1 MNTFHLLMIALE
13 NKDKNKAM
21 LLLKDCSDSVARKIL
36 LKAGIS
42 VPDYRGKAFWYWIQQ
57 YIIKICVPERT
68 AYDCKKPSADGYVS
82 PASQAESR
90 CAGPGENSGS
100 AGNDTGSYQHSTPSS
115 VDAGTVRR
123 RTNGVPTVRCDLGS
137 KRLPESNTAPA
148 PREPSLA
155 VGTDNPAS
163 VFPCF
168 SGHGSLVRLKY
179 PLCLRR
185 CHAAPG
191 PALSSR
197 LCRPRGWPPDTGIN
211 GISSDAC
218 QLWPAGDHSGRIVG
232 SVFQRNRMVSSSG
245 SSGSWSRP
253 VFAQRSIT
261 SVRPA
266 RSDSGLRNTSDDAA
280 AANGHSVGRSFK
292 AGV

>member
-1 MNTFHLLMIALE
+1 MNTFHLLIIALK

-21 LLLKDCSDSVARKIL
+21 LLLKDHTETVARKIL

-57 YIIKICVPERT
+57 YIIKMCVPERT
-68 AYDCKKPSADGYVS
+68 AYDCKKPSANGYVS

-90 CAGPGENSGS
+90 CAGPGEDSGS
-100 AGNDTGSYQHSTPSS
+100 AGNDTGSCQYSAPSS
-115 VDAGTVRR
+115 VEAGIVRR

-137 KRLPESNTAPA
+137 KRLPESNTASA
-148 PREPSLA
+148 PREPALA
-155 VGTDNPAS
+155 VGAGNPAS

-168 SGHGSLVRLKY
+168 SGHRPLVRFKY

-185 CHAAPG
+185 RHAAPG
-191 PALSSR
+191 PAVSSW
-197 LCRPRGWPPDTGIN
+197 LCRSRGWPPDTGIN
-211 GISSDAC
+211 GLSSDAC
-218 QLWPAGDHSGRIVG
+218 KLWPSRNHSGRSVG
-232 SVFQRNRMVSSSG
+232 SVFQRNRMDLSPG

-261 SVRPA
+261 SVQPA
-266 RSDSGLRNTSDDAA
+266 LSYSGLRSTSDDVA
-280 AANGHSVGRSFK
+280 AANGHSTGRSFK
-292 AGV
+292 TCG